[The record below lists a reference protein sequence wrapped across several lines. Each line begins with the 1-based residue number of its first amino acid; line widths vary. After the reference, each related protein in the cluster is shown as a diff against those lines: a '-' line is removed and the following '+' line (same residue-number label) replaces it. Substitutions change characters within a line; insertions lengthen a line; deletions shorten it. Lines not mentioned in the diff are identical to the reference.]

1 MRPSKAM
8 PPVMAFLL
16 AGLGGLNAQTAPD
29 YTLTIL
35 HVNDTHSKFE
45 PAQTK
50 LTMDLDDQLKGKAV
64 YAELGGYP
72 QAAAVISQLRAKATN
87 PVLLHAGDFVQG
99 SLYFTKYEG
108 VADLLFWNSQQ
119 LTAATMG
126 NHEFDKGVP
135 FLLNTWLGQTRFPLI
150 TANVDFSQDPDLA
163 LLALKPYIVRE
174 IGTQKIGFI
183 GATTT
188 ETPFISSPGKTI
200 TFHTPILAVQ
210 KAVDELTQ
218 QGVNKIVLI
227 SHLGYDVDQA
237 LAAQTKGVDVIV
249 GGHSH
254 TLMGDW
260 KALGLGAKIPYP
272 AFAKDM
278 AGDTVL
284 IVQAWEWAK
293 VVGDLKVDFDAQG
306 KVTAWVGTPLAVVG
320 NAWFRVYDL
329 PNPKGELKRVQ
340 FVKGA
345 AGLEVKEYDGKGY
358 VAVADELKAF
368 YANDYTKLEAALAKQ
383 PNLALTAGDPGAKA
397 MVADFK
403 AGVQALEATLAAQVG
418 EDMKRGLNSGP
429 GPVIADAMRAKTGAQ
444 IALSNTGGI
453 RTDLVQ
459 GPLSVAKVYEVI
471 PFGNT
476 LVTMKMKGADVVKAI
491 EDGIDFSLG
500 KMGKDLPANPLI
512 YVSGITFNADI
523 AKPNG
528 SRVSNAMVLDG
539 ATPKA
544 LDPTAT
550 YSVVVNN
557 FMASGGD
564 LYHTLKATPGQI
576 DTGYVD
582 AEALLD
588 YVQGKTLKNVEARI
602 TIVK

>member
-135 FLLNTWLGQTRFPLI
+135 FLFNTWLGQTRFPLI

-260 KALGLGAKIPYP
+260 KALGLGAKNPYP

-293 VVGDLKVDFDAQG
+293 VVGDLKVDFDPQG
-306 KVTAWVGTPLAVVG
+306 KVIAWVGTPLAVVG

-329 PNPKGELKRVQ
+329 PNPKGEPKRVQ

-345 AGLEVKEYDGKGY
+345 AGVEVKEYDGKGY
-358 VAVADELKAF
+358 AAVADELKAF
-368 YANDYTKLEAALAKQ
+368 YLNDYAKLEAALAKQ

-403 AGVQALEATLAAQVG
+403 AGVQELQATVAAQVG

-500 KMGKDLPANPLI
+500 KMGKDLPANPLV
-512 YVSGITFNADI
+512 YVSGITFHADI
-523 AKPNG
+523 AKPKG

-544 LDPTAT
+544 LDPTST